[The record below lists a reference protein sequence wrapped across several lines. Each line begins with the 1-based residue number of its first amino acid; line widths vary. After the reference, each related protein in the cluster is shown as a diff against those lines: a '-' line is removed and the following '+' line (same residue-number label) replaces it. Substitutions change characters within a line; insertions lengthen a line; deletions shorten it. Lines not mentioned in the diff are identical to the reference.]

1 MGPQPQVH
9 RSFGVDPQKGSLP
22 SEENPTSAFLEM
34 IIRRPQEVA
43 ASVAQA
49 VEAGADPEAVLA
61 ALDAAEGLSRAR
73 GVKVAPFIAAMR
85 QRLSPSV
92 LQTTAPP

>member
-1 MGPQPQVH
+1 MRQLPHVD
-9 RSFGVDPQKGSLP
+9 RSLGVAPRRESLQ
-22 SEENPTSAFLEM
+22 SEESPTSAFLEM

-43 ASVAQA
+43 TSVAQA
-49 VEAGADPEAVLA
+49 VETGADPGAVLA
-61 ALDAAEGLSRAR
+61 LLDAAEGLSQAR

>member
-1 MGPQPQVH
+1 VH
-9 RSFGVDPQKGSLP
+9 RSFGVEPWKGSLS
-22 SEENPTSAFLEM
+22 SEDNPTSALLEM

-43 ASVAQA
+43 ASVAPA
-49 VEAGADPEAVLA
+49 VETGADPDAVLA
-61 ALDAAEGLSRAR
+61 LLDAAEGLSRAR

-85 QRLSPSV
+85 QRLSSSV